1 MLIGIV
7 GQIGS
12 GKSQVAG
19 IFKKYGGFVI
29 SADKIGKQIVDN
41 NPAILKKL
49 TTVFGNQIVTKGG
62 RLTRRKLGQIA
73 FSSESNLANLNRI
86 IHPYLIKEL
95 ARQTKLASIRSKLV
109 IIDAALLI
117 DWGWHEKV
125 DYTILVQTF
134 AKISEQRLLKK
145 GLIGEEIKKRRHSQ
159 LSNAYMKKFADFI
172 ISNNDSPDFLEA
184 KVKKIIK
191 KLCRKGLTLTIPK

>member
-49 TTVFGNQIVTKGG
+49 ITVFGNQIVTKGG
-62 RLTRRKLGQIA
+62 RLRRRKLGQIA
-73 FSSESNLANLNRI
+73 FSSKSNLARLNRI

-95 ARQTKLASIRSKLV
+95 VCQTTVASIRNKLI

-117 DWGWHEKV
+117 NWGWHEKV
-125 DYTILVQTF
+125 DYTLLVQ
-134 AKISEQRLLKK
+134 ASSKITEQRLLKK
-145 GLIGEEIKKRRHSQ
+145 GLLRDEIRTRRHSQ
-159 LSNAYMKKFADFI
+159 LSNAKIKKFADFI
-172 ISNNDSPDFLEA
+172 VSNNDSPDFLEA
-184 KVKKIIK
+184 KVRKIIK